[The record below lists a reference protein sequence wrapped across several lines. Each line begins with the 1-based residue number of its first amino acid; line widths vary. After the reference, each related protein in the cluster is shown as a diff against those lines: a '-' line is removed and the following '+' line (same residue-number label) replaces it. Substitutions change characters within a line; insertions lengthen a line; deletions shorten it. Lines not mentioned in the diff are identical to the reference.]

1 MTAGTDAGTGTSAA
15 GSDESLD
22 WLPEPAVRAGRALQ
36 PVLSAFGRDDSLSE
50 LARQAAGFAADP
62 PVIAITA
69 VAAAYGLTPSVTSC
83 TPDQLA
89 TLAGPSIAIVDGEPV
104 AVAVGRKPGAPTV
117 TAASNASIPVVSF
130 TTGREFRRAERA
142 TGAAAVLG
150 RRLRPARSG
159 LVLAV
164 LAGVLLALPSVVV
177 AGLAK
182 TFVNK
187 YLIGGSIQWLD
198 AVLIAFVLAAVL
210 QVGLSALQQAAMTR
224 CSRKMSITMSA
235 DYLWHLLR
243 LPIPHFV
250 ARPAGDLG
258 FLMNLNDKT
267 ATALGRRLTTTFMS
281 VVIALITGVFLAR
294 FSGWLM
300 LIVLGLTALSVL
312 AVQLVSKRLAPI
324 ARDLTTA
331 QAEMFGTATGGISS
345 IESLKANGAEESLF
359 GRWASSY
366 SRTLVLDQR
375 MGVVNAT
382 VNAIPNLSVLLMT
395 TAVVGVG
402 GAQVIAGSIT
412 LGDLVG
418 FQSLLMPFLAANT
431 TVLNS
436 SALLRRVI
444 SETRKLDETDRLP
457 IDTGIAAAESTL
469 PVGGAAKLAGALEV
483 RCLTFGY
490 QPGGPPLIEDLDLR
504 LKPGTRVA
512 LVGGS
517 GSGKSTVARLVT
529 GQLEPWAGE
538 ILFDGR
544 PRHAHP
550 PAVLAHSVAFVQQEV
565 YLFDG
570 TVAENLT
577 LWDPTVPESDVVRA
591 AQDACIHDEVS
602 AFPGGYSARIL
613 EGGRNLSGGQRQ
625 RIEIARALAGN
636 PRLLVLDE
644 ATSALDSV
652 TEGLVD
658 AGVRRRGCTCLI
670 VAHRLSTIRDC
681 DEIVVLDRG
690 LVVERGTHEALLAAS
705 GAYARLVGDMPQ

>member
-1 MTAGTDAGTGTSAA
+1 MTAGTDAGTGTSTA
-15 GSDESLD
+15 GSEESLD
-22 WLPEPAVRAGRALQ
+22 WLPEPAVLAGRALQ
-36 PVLSAFGRDDSLSE
+36 SVLNALGRDDPLSE

-62 PVIAITA
+62 PVVAITA
-69 VAAAYGLTPSVTSC
+69 VAAAYGLTPSVTAC

-89 TLAGPSIAIVDGEPV
+89 TLAGPSVAIVEGVPV
-104 AVAVGRKPGAPTV
+104 AVVVGRKPGPPTDTV
-117 TAASNASIPVVSF
+117 TSTTSIPVVTF
-130 TTGREFRRAERA
+130 TAGREFRRAERA
-142 TGAAAVLG
+142 TGGAAVLG

-258 FLMNLNDKT
+258 FLMNLNDRN

-281 VVIALITGVFLAR
+281 IVIALITGVFLAR

-312 AVQLVSKRLAPI
+312 AVQLVSRRLAPI

-331 QAEMFGTATGGISS
+331 QAGMFGTATGGISS

-375 MGVVNAT
+375 MGVV
-382 VNAIPNLSVLLMT
+382 LLMT
-395 TAVVGVG
+395 TAVIGVG

-444 SETRKLDETDRLP
+444 SEGRQLDETDRLP
-457 IDTGIAAAESTL
+457 IDTSIAASESTL

-483 RCLTFGY
+483 RGLTFGY
-490 QPGGPPLIEDLDLR
+490 QPGGPPLVEDLDLR
-504 LKPGTRVA
+504 LEPGTRVA

-529 GQLEPWAGE
+529 GQLEPWAGQ

-544 PRHAHP
+544 PRHEHP
-550 PAVLAHSVAFVQQEV
+550 TAVLAHSVAFVQQEV

-570 TVAENLT
+570 SVAENLT
-577 LWDPTVPESDVVRA
+577 LWDPTVPESDVLRA
-591 AQDACIHDEVS
+591 AQDACIHDEVT

-658 AGVRRRGCTCLI
+658 AGLRRRGCTCLI

-681 DEIVVLDRG
+681 DEIVVLDQGR
-690 LVVERGTHEALLAAS
+690 VVERGTHEDLLAAA